1 MTMFVAENDTPM
13 ALPMWYEEGGSSCE
27 RDPSAQFASSITW
40 TTTSEP
46 SESETDSDTLH
57 THSQGSDLTESSE
70 LTSRTAASPGSIF
83 STASDAAFDKN
94 LASTRGSSSTPA
106 GGRGE
111 PPLFTLETLSKT
123 FVGGV
128 TPIILD
134 AVNEFCETAA
144 GDWVRGAP
152 EDHDKVCAIYRHLG
166 ARGLAA
172 KLLAFLTKTVKLTGR
187 IERGVPTLV
196 MTLRSMVGLL
206 RLSVYE
212 FKLAFG
218 DNDNVPTLKGGK
230 FISRTW
236 ITATQRLE
244 ECGGKLQVRCC
255 MTYSSC
261 MYPPLPSMLTDPL
274 LRHLS
279 TIFPYRKIGF
289 WQDMISTRS
298 GNLVRYCYQRAEPEE
313 DIGDASSSASSTPL
327 PPTKATRMKLTT
339 WLMVRTPAPKA
350 EAAGATSSAASAAA
364 SDEMSASESEEE
376 WTVVDR
382 IERYFLR
389 PSR

>member
-13 ALPMWYEEGGSSCE
+13 ALPMWYEEGGSSCA

-40 TTTSEP
+40 TSEP
-46 SESETDSDTLH
+46 SESESDSDTLH

-70 LTSRTAASPGSIF
+70 LTARTAASSGSIF

-94 LASTRGSSSTPA
+94 LASTRGGSSTPA

-144 GDWVRGAP
+144 GDWVRGAT

-230 FISRTW
+230 FVSQTW

-244 ECGGKLQVRCC
+244 ECGGELQVCCC

-261 MYPPLPSMLTDPL
+261 MYPPPPL
-274 LRHLS
+274 NANRSSPPPPLYDLS
-279 TIFPYRKIGF
+279 LSKDRVLAGH
-289 WQDMISTRS
+289 D
-298 GNLVRYCYQRAEPEE
+298 LHAVR
-313 DIGDASSSASSTPL
+313 
-327 PPTKATRMKLTT
+327 
-339 WLMVRTPAPKA
+339 
-350 EAAGATSSAASAAA
+350 
-364 SDEMSASESEEE
+364 
-376 WTVVDR
+376 
-382 IERYFLR
+382 
-389 PSR
+389 